1 MILAAAG
8 LHRMSIQKQITEY
21 LPIKQSVPSA
31 GQGILCIEYLKKN
44 SNIKRMLRKYT
55 NRDVDRCAIE
65 ERNFIGV
72 IGGDC
77 MSPIGAHATIQKETI
92 SLTGFV
98 ASKDGNNFIKTTCE
112 ASIAKGIG
120 VGKNLGNIFNKQ
132 GAKKLLHK

>member
-1 MILAAAG
+1 M
-8 LHRMSIQKQITEY
+8 
-21 LPIKQSVPSA
+21 
-31 GQGILCIEYLKKN
+31 LK
-44 SNIKRMLRKYT
+44 KYT
-55 NRDVDRCAIE
+55 NRDVDTCAIE

-72 IGGDC
+72 IGRDC
-77 MSPIGAHATIQKETI
+77 MSPIGAHATIQKEKI

-112 ASIAKGIG
+112 ESIAKGFG